1 MVKDDA
7 SLGKVLLLPSA
18 ADEEPAAISKKPPS
32 APADDPDLR
41 PVLPPVPVD
50 ALPDERLNAP
60 LLIAL
65 WVEPTA
71 TVINPTSS
79 EAAPPIAKVKELL
92 LAPFVAVPVLTSIS
106 PESSR
111 KS

>member
-60 LLIAL
+60 PLIAL
-65 WVEPTA
+65 SVEPTV
-71 TVINPTSS
+71 TVIDPASP
-79 EAAPPIAKVKELL
+79 EAASLIAKVKELL